1 MRNVTARRLSELCEV
16 LTQHGFPARL
26 EGEDRTVY
34 GVNTLENATEGEVSF
49 LSNPKYHQAMRDTK
63 ATAVILKDGIE
74 VPRGL
79 AALRCDDPY
88 AGVTVSI
95 VALHGYRKHPTWGKS
110 DKAAVH
116 ASARI
121 GANANIAPG
130 VTIEA
135 DVIVGDNCTFY
146 PGVYIADGVRIGD
159 ECTLFPNVVIYDDCV
174 LGNRVTVHA
183 GSVIGED
190 GLGYAPSDEKW
201 IKIPQ
206 VGRAIVGDDVEIG
219 ANCTIDRA
227 TLGQTEIGSGTKLG
241 NVVLIGHGATIGN
254 DCLLVGHVAVAGSAN
269 IGCHVTL
276 AGMVGVGGHL
286 TIGDGSSVGGG
297 SHVYGDVAPGSKLLG
312 APARPIM
319 ESHRSTIAMRQ
330 LPDWI
335 RRIKAL
341 EAEIEELR
349 RRVDTRGNG

>member
-1 MRNVTARRLSELCEV
+1 
-16 LTQHGFPARL
+16 
-26 EGEDRTVY
+26 
-34 GVNTLENATEGEVSF
+34 
-49 LSNPKYHQAMRDTK
+49 MRDTK

-79 AALRCDDPY
+79 SALRCDDPY

-95 VALHGYRKHPTWGKS
+95 VALHGYRKHPIWGTS
-110 DKAAVH
+110 DKATVH
-116 ASARI
+116 PSASI

-135 DVIVGDNCTFY
+135 EVVVGDNCTFY
-146 PGVYIADGVRIGD
+146 PGVYVGDGVRIGD
-159 ECTLFPNVVIYDDCV
+159 ECALYPNVVIYDHCV

-190 GLGYAPSDEKW
+190 GLGYAPKHEKW
-201 IKIPQ
+201 LKIPQ
-206 VGRAIVGDDVEIG
+206 VGRVVLGDDVEIG

-227 TLGQTEIGSGTKLG
+227 TLGQTEIGSGTKFG
-241 NVVLIGHGATIGN
+241 NVVVIGHGAKIGN
-254 DCLLVGHVAVAGSAN
+254 DCLLVGLVAVAGSAD
-269 IGCHVTL
+269 IGRHVTL
-276 AGMVGVGGHL
+276 AGMAAVAGHL

-297 SHVYGDVAPGSKLLG
+297 SHVYRDVAPGSKLLG
-312 APARPIM
+312 VPARPVM

-335 RRIKAL
+335 RRVKAL
-341 EAEIEELR
+341 EREIEELR
-349 RRVDTRGNG
+349 RKVDDGGGD